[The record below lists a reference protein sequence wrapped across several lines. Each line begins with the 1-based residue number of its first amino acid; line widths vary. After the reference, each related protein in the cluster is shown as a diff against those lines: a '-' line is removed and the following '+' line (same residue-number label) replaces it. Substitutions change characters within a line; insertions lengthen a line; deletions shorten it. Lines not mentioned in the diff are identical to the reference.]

1 MQLTGNEVIEAL
13 KNEAIEYKV
22 WTAEDQSLINLDALF
37 SFLEQKINE
46 NKLVSGEVIISG
58 NEPIHLSVET
68 NIINLPL
75 RYVNQISKIIINDP
89 ETDLNIY
96 MFVDH
101 PDVSRSGMRIELA
114 ASVQS
119 FLDDRE
125 SVMSK
130 IALFF
135 DREIQTIS
143 ENQAVKEAQ
152 AEEEA
157 QMPVEDS
164 TGAGAEN

>member
-13 KNEAIEYKV
+13 KNEEIEHKV
-22 WTAEDQSLINLDALF
+22 WTAEDQTLINLDPLF
-37 SFLEQKINE
+37 LFLEQKINE
-46 NKLVSGEVIISG
+46 NQLVSGEIIISG
-58 NEPIHLSVET
+58 DEPIHLSVET
-68 NIINLPL
+68 NVINLPL

-89 ETDLNIY
+89 ETDVNVY

-101 PDVSRSGMRIELA
+101 PDVTRSGMRIELA

-130 IALFF
+130 ISLFF
-135 DREIQTIS
+135 DREIQNIS
-143 ENQAVKEAQ
+143 KNQLEKDEQ
-152 AEEEA
+152 AE
-157 QMPVEDS
+157 VEGSAKIEKKD
-164 TGAGAEN
+164 

>member
-13 KNEAIEYKV
+13 KNEEIEHKV
-22 WTAEDQSLINLDALF
+22 WTAEDQTLINLDPLF
-37 SFLEQKINE
+37 LFLEQKINE
-46 NKLVSGEVIISG
+46 NKLVSGEIIISG
-58 NEPIHLSVET
+58 DEPIHLSVET
-68 NIINLPL
+68 NVINLPL

-89 ETDLNIY
+89 ETDVNVY

-101 PDVSRSGMRIELA
+101 PDVTRSGMRIELA

-130 IALFF
+130 ISLFF
-135 DREIQTIS
+135 DREIQNIS
-143 ENQAVKEAQ
+143 KNQAEKDEQ
-152 AEEEA
+152 AE
-157 QMPVEDS
+157 VEGSAKIEKKD
-164 TGAGAEN
+164 

>member
-13 KNEAIEYKV
+13 KNEEIEHKV
-22 WTAEDQSLINLDALF
+22 WTAEDQTLINLDPLF
-37 SFLEQKINE
+37 LFLEQKINE
-46 NKLVSGEVIISG
+46 NKLVSGEIIISG
-58 NEPIHLSVET
+58 DEPIHLSVET
-68 NIINLPL
+68 NVINLPL

-89 ETDLNIY
+89 ETDVNVY

-101 PDVSRSGMRIELA
+101 PDVTRSGMRIELA

-130 IALFF
+130 ISLFF
-135 DREIQTIS
+135 DREIQNIS
-143 ENQAVKEAQ
+143 KNQAEKDEQ
-152 AEEEA
+152 AENEE
-157 QMPVEDS
+157 PTETEKKD
-164 TGAGAEN
+164 

>member
-13 KNEAIEYKV
+13 KNEEIEHKV
-22 WTAEDQSLINLDALF
+22 WTAEDQTLINLDPLF
-37 SFLEQKINE
+37 LFLEQKIND
-46 NKLVSGEVIISG
+46 NQLVSGEIIISG
-58 NEPIHLSVET
+58 DEPIHLSVET
-68 NIINLPL
+68 NVINLPL

-89 ETDLNIY
+89 ETDVNVY

-101 PDVSRSGMRIELA
+101 PDVTRSGMRIELA

-130 IALFF
+130 ISLFF
-135 DREIQTIS
+135 DREIQNIS
-143 ENQAVKEAQ
+143 KNKLEKDEQ
-152 AEEEA
+152 AE
-157 QMPVEDS
+157 VEGPAKIEKKD
-164 TGAGAEN
+164 

>member
-13 KNEAIEYKV
+13 KNEEIEHKV
-22 WTAEDQSLINLDALF
+22 WTAEDQTLINLDPLF
-37 SFLEQKINE
+37 LFLEQKINE
-46 NKLVSGEVIISG
+46 NKLVNVEIISSG
-58 NEPIHLSVET
+58 DEPIHLSVET
-68 NIINLPL
+68 NVINLPL

-89 ETDLNIY
+89 ETDVNVY

-101 PDVSRSGMRIELA
+101 PDVTRSGMRIELA

-130 IALFF
+130 ISLFF
-135 DREIQTIS
+135 DREIQNIS
-143 ENQAVKEAQ
+143 KNQAEKDEQ
-152 AEEEA
+152 AENEE
-157 QMPVEDS
+157 PTETEKKD
-164 TGAGAEN
+164 